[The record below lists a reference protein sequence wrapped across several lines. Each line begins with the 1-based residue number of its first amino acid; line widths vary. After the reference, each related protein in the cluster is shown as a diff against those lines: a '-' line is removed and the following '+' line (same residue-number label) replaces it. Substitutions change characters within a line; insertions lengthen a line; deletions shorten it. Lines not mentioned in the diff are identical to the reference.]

1 MQRTLSRR
9 LLLQDTVLMSAEVL
23 MSGVTPAMATTRVEV
38 QPEAAQGS
46 AMPSPVAA
54 PNVQAG
60 ASTETYPEAPGALT
74 LRVNGA
80 ERTLHAEPRMT
91 LAPRCRTGLARQ
103 SRR

>member
-1 MQRTLSRR
+1 
-9 LLLQDTVLMSAEVL
+9 MSAEVL